1 MEYIKKM
8 DGHRY
13 NSMVYSYQDVKHP
26 GMKMAMSIIL
36 RSPDYSIID
45 IFNTI
50 RGFQR
55 SYTQTLIE
63 DFAKIDYKGT
73 IRKLEVPVFLYMEKR
88 CSYIWRLSGG
98 LF

>member
-1 MEYIKKM
+1 
-8 DGHRY
+8 
-13 NSMVYSYQDVKHP
+13 
-26 GMKMAMSIIL
+26 MAMSIIL

-73 IRKLEVPVFLYMEKR
+73 IRKLEVPVFYMEKKDVHIFGDLVED
-88 CSYIWRLSGG
+88 YFNELEAPAGKQIFG
-98 LF
+98 